1 MSGTRRM
8 ENFPITWERK
18 QFEEEEEEEED
29 EEEEEEE
36 EEEKSVLARRM
47 TEVSPYRVL
56 HYAVANSL
64 LKLR

>member
-8 ENFPITWERK
+8 ENFPITWERT
-18 QFEEEEEEEED
+18 QFEKIEEEEEEEQEEEEEEEEK
-29 EEEEEEE
+29 E

-56 HYAVANSL
+56 H
-64 LKLR
+64 